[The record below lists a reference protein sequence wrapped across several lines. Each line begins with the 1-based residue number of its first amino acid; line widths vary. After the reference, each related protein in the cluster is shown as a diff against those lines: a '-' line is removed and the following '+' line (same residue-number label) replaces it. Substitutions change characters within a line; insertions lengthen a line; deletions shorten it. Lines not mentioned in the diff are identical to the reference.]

1 MQLGTYRYIGDDVG
15 TDLERNNIYT
25 FKKTSVDY
33 IRAYNVDD
41 ESFEEIT
48 REEYQHYKEMGVLEE
63 V

>member
-1 MQLGTYRYIGDDVG
+1 MELGTYRYIGDNTG

-25 FKKTSVDY
+25 FKKVSVDY

-41 ESFEEIT
+41 ETFEELT
-48 REEYQHYKEMGVLEE
+48 TEEFRHYKEYGVLED